1 MYVFLENFMNDSN
14 NKKKLYVGSLPFS
27 TTEEELHGVFAPYGP
42 IVSARIVVDR
52 SNDNA
57 SKGFGFVE
65 MENAED
71 AQRAAEALNG
81 SILNG
86 RTLIVNEARPEQKT
100 NFTRRD
106 DRAGGGGGRS
116 FGNDRSFR
124 TRRDRG

>member
-1 MYVFLENFMNDSN
+1 MNESN
-14 NKKKLYVGSLPFS
+14 NKKKLYVGSLPFKTS
-27 TTEEELHGVFAPYGP
+27 EEELHNLFAPYGT

-52 SNDNA
+52 SNGDA

-81 SILNG
+81 SLYEG

-106 DRAGGGGGRS
+106 DRAGGGRS

>member
-1 MYVFLENFMNDSN
+1 MNESN

-27 TTEEELHGVFAPYGP
+27 TTEEELHGIFAPYGP

-52 SNDNA
+52 SNDNQ

-81 SILNG
+81 SMHGG
-86 RTLIVNEARPEQKT
+86 RTLIVNEARPEQK
-100 NFTRRD
+100 NGFSRRD
-106 DRAGGGGGRS
+106 DRGAGNRS
-116 FGNDRSFR
+116 FGNDRSSFR
-124 TRRDRG
+124 RRDRS

>member
-1 MYVFLENFMNDSN
+1 MDESN

-27 TTEEELHGVFAPYGP
+27 TTEEELHEAFTAYGNV
-42 IVSARIVVDR
+42 VSARIVVDR

-65 MENAED
+65 MESAED
-71 AQRAAEALNG
+71 AKKAAEALNG

-100 NFTRRD
+100 NFSRRD
-106 DRAGGGGGRS
+106 DRGAGGGRS

>member
-1 MYVFLENFMNDSN
+1 MNESN
-14 NKKKLYVGSLPFS
+14 NKKKLYVGSLPFK
-27 TTEEELHGVFAPYGP
+27 TTEEELHNLFASYGT

-52 SNDNA
+52 SNGDA

-81 SILNG
+81 SLYEG
-86 RTLIVNEARPEQKT
+86 RTLIVNEARPEQKS
-100 NFTRRD
+100 NFRRD
-106 DRAGGGGGRS
+106 DRTGGNRDRS
-116 FGNDRSFR
+116 FSNDRSFR